1 MPVSAPLRLMS
12 FKLTPDERDRLEEI
26 ARDRNV
32 TFTEAI
38 REGLKLY
45 AQEWREQLRDQAQ
58 DGPRLAGQ

>member
-1 MPVSAPLRLMS
+1 MS